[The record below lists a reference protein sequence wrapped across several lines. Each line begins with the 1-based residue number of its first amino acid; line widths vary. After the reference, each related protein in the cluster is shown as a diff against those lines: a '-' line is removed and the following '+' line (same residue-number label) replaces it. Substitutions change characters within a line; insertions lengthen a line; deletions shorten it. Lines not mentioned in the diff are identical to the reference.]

1 MTKLEQIEKSVAA
14 LAPEEL
20 KAFTAW
26 FEEFRADPRDRQM
39 EADAKAGKLDKLAE
53 RHSHIIVQA
62 GPGRFEAL
70 HGARI
75 LGRLQEVAFDRSTA
89 GG

>member
-26 FEEFRADPRDRQM
+26 FEEFQADLWDRQM

-53 RHSHIIVQA
+53 KALAHHRA
-62 GPGRFEAL
+62 GRTRPL
-70 HGARI
+70 
-75 LGRLQEVAFDRSTA
+75 
-89 GG
+89 